1 MDVILGF
8 VLGSRVLFSDQ
19 KETQNQQCFGF
30 TLFSRYPPAHVI
42 IMWSLSPLLQFPWAV
57 RGKEEEGPQL
67 CRSFNTSLN
76 LYVLTIKDTKQVA
89 PLQRSVSIASFGAF
103 SHR

>member
-30 TLFSRYPPAHVI
+30 TLFSRYPHAHAI
-42 IMWSLSPLLQFPWAV
+42 IMWSLSPLLQFP
-57 RGKEEEGPQL
+57 
-67 CRSFNTSLN
+67 
-76 LYVLTIKDTKQVA
+76 
-89 PLQRSVSIASFGAF
+89 
-103 SHR
+103 